1 MAILEVEDEFN
12 EKMDQERFQ
21 KKFQFKILS
30 QNSVYFVKKIHAN
43 IWDVNKDISRLKQHF

>member
-1 MAILEVEDEFN
+1 MAISEVEDEFN